1 MRSITPT
8 PSLVLAKHVGN
19 DVVRRVAPYTI
30 ESYPE
35 LVREVAALAYQNKD
49 YLLFYRGQDRDYLN
63 KAGSSS
69 YYPTIYRKDVL
80 TAHEIRLRFD
90 MLELAEHLLAD
101 AFDSGGLE
109 GRQDVRRKSYIAW
122 SILQH
127 YGVCDTPL
135 LDFTHSLRAAAT
147 FAQNYNQEERGI
159 VAVFGL
165 PYTTNRITY
174 NSEHDLVIVR
184 LLSICPPLALR
195 PYFQEGYLAGTLDIT
210 REYIDKSE
218 LDFNNRL
225 VAKFS
230 IPNDR
235 SFWGNDFEGI
245 PEHLLFPPDDRMADI
260 CSRVKTR
267 LIDDMKN
274 VFMT

>member
-1 MRSITPT
+1 MRAITPT
-8 PSLVLAKHVGN
+8 LSSLLEEHVGKN
-19 DVVRRVAPYTI
+19 VVRKVAPFFVPTYTD
-30 ESYPE
+30 
-35 LVREVAALAYQNKD
+35 LVREVAELAYKNKD
-49 YLLFYRGQDRDYLN
+49 HLFFYRGQDSDYLN
-63 KAGSSS
+63 KAESST
-69 YYPTIYRKDVL
+69 YYPTIYRSDFL
-80 TAHEIRLRFD
+80 TSQEIRARFE
-90 MLELAEHLLAD
+90 MLELAEHYLAD
-101 AFDSGGLE
+101 AFDQADLE

-135 LDFTHSLRAAAT
+135 LDMSHSLRVAAT
-147 FAQNYNQEERGI
+147 FAQLNNPNEQGVI
-159 VAVFGL
+159 AIFGM
-165 PYTTNRITY
+165 PYMTNRITY

-210 REYIDKSE
+210 RDYLNKSE

-235 SFWGNDFEGI
+235 SFWGSNFEGI
-245 PEHLLFPPDDRMADI
+245 PEDLLFPRDDRMAKI
-260 CSRVKTR
+260 CEEVKRRVVA
-267 LIDDMKN
+267 DMKS
-274 VFMT
+274 VFIS

>member
-1 MRSITPT
+1 MRAITPT
-8 PSLVLAKHVGN
+8 LSSTLEKHVGKN
-19 DVVRRVAPYTI
+19 VVRKVAPFFVPTYTD
-30 ESYPE
+30 
-35 LVREVAALAYQNKD
+35 LVREVAELAYKNKD
-49 YLLFYRGQDRDYLN
+49 HLFFYRGQDSDYLN
-63 KAGSSS
+63 KAESST
-69 YYPTIYRKDVL
+69 YYPTIYRSDFL
-80 TAHEIRLRFD
+80 TSQEIRARFE
-90 MLELAEHLLAD
+90 MLELAEHYLAD
-101 AFDSGGLE
+101 AFDQADLE

-135 LDFTHSLRAAAT
+135 LDMSHSLRVAAT
-147 FAQNYNQEERGI
+147 FAQLNNPNEQGVI
-159 VAVFGL
+159 AIFGM
-165 PYTTNRITY
+165 PYMTNRITY

-210 REYIDKSE
+210 RDYLNKSE

-235 SFWGNDFEGI
+235 SFWGSNFEGI
-245 PEHLLFPPDDRMADI
+245 PEDLLFPRDDRMAKI
-260 CSRVKTR
+260 CEEVKRRVVA
-267 LIDDMKN
+267 DMKS
-274 VFMT
+274 VFIS

>member
-1 MRSITPT
+1 MRAITPT
-8 PSLVLAKHVGN
+8 LSSTLEKHVGKN
-19 DVVRRVAPYTI
+19 VVRKVAPFFVPTYTD
-30 ESYPE
+30 
-35 LVREVAALAYQNKD
+35 LVREVAELAYKNKD
-49 YLLFYRGQDRDYLN
+49 HLFFYRGQDSDYLN
-63 KAGSSS
+63 KAESST
-69 YYPTIYRKDVL
+69 YYPTIYRSDFL
-80 TAHEIRLRFD
+80 TSQEIRARFE
-90 MLELAEHLLAD
+90 MLELAEHYLAD
-101 AFDSGGLE
+101 AFDQADLE

-135 LDFTHSLRAAAT
+135 LDMTHSLRVAAT
-147 FAQNYNQEERGI
+147 FAQLNNPNEQGVI
-159 VAVFGL
+159 AIFGM
-165 PYTTNRITY
+165 PYMTNRITY

-210 REYIDKSE
+210 RDYLNKSE

-235 SFWGNDFEGI
+235 SFWGKNFEGI
-245 PEHLLFPPDDRMADI
+245 PEDLLFPRDDRMANI
-260 CSRVKTR
+260 CKEVRRRVVADVKS
-267 LIDDMKN
+267 
-274 VFMT
+274 VFIS

>member
-1 MRSITPT
+1 MRAITPT
-8 PSLVLAKHVGN
+8 LSSTLEKHVGKN
-19 DVVRRVAPYTI
+19 VVRKVAPFFVPTYTD
-30 ESYPE
+30 
-35 LVREVAALAYQNKD
+35 LVREVAELAYKNKD
-49 YLLFYRGQDRDYLN
+49 HLFFYRGQDSDYLN
-63 KAGSSS
+63 KAESST
-69 YYPTIYRKDVL
+69 YYPTIYRSDFL
-80 TAHEIRLRFD
+80 TSQEIRARFE
-90 MLELAEHLLAD
+90 MLELAEHYLAD
-101 AFDSGGLE
+101 AFDQADLE

-135 LDFTHSLRAAAT
+135 LDMSHSLRVAAT
-147 FAQNYNQEERGI
+147 FAQLNNPNEQGVI
-159 VAVFGL
+159 AIFGM
-165 PYTTNRITY
+165 PYMTNRITY

-210 REYIDKSE
+210 RDYLNKSE

-235 SFWGNDFEGI
+235 SFWGKNFEGI
-245 PEHLLFPPDDRMADI
+245 PEDLLFPRDDRMAKI
-260 CSRVKTR
+260 CEEVRRRVVADVKS
-267 LIDDMKN
+267 
-274 VFMT
+274 VFIS

>member
-1 MRSITPT
+1 MRAITPT
-8 PSLVLAKHVGN
+8 LSSTLEKHVGKN
-19 DVVRRVAPYTI
+19 VVRKVAPFFVPTYTD
-30 ESYPE
+30 
-35 LVREVAALAYQNKD
+35 LVREVAELAYKNKD
-49 YLLFYRGQDRDYLN
+49 HLFFYRGQDSDYLN
-63 KAGSSS
+63 KAESST
-69 YYPTIYRKDVL
+69 YYPTIYRSDFL
-80 TAHEIRLRFD
+80 TSQEIRARFE
-90 MLELAEHLLAD
+90 MLELAEHYLAD
-101 AFDSGGLE
+101 AFDQADLE

-135 LDFTHSLRAAAT
+135 LDMTHSLRVAAT
-147 FAQNYNQEERGI
+147 FAQLNNSNEQGVI
-159 VAVFGL
+159 AIFGM
-165 PYTTNRITY
+165 PYMTNRITY

-210 REYIDKSE
+210 RDYLNKSE

-235 SFWGNDFEGI
+235 SFWGSNFEGI
-245 PEHLLFPPDDRMADI
+245 PEDLLFPRDDRMANI
-260 CSRVKTR
+260 CEEVRRRIVADVKS
-267 LIDDMKN
+267 
-274 VFMT
+274 VFIS